1 MISPKIKALAS
12 TVEIL
17 WLYLYFLVM
26 ATIVQYGNHDQ
37 MKD

>member
-17 WLYLYFLVM
+17 WPYLYFWGM
-26 ATIVQYGNHDQ
+26 AAISHDGNHHE
-37 MKD
+37 MKE